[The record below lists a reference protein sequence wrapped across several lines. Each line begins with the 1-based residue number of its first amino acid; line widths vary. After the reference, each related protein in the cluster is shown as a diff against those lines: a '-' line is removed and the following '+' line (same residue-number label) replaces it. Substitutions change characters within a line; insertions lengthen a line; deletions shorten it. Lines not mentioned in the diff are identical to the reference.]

1 MSTYHLT
8 MKRGSRGKAANHTDY
23 IMREGRHSNES
34 IAYEFVTAETF
45 NLPPWAETAK
55 DFFRAADRYE
65 RSNGNAYTEFE
76 IALPMELSLE
86 ENQKLIRQFIEETI
100 GTDKVV
106 AYAIH
111 NKIPSLE
118 EAVTDY
124 SLEGKADTNYLQPHV
139 HIMFS
144 ERCIS
149 DKENMKSPNLFFK
162 RADSRHPERGGY
174 AKDRRFSES
183 RTKMSSFL
191 TATRKKWADLLNVAY
206 EKNNL
211 RTQVSHLSL
220 IDQKKEAEKA
230 GDWEKAAT
238 LDREKPVRLS
248 IKSFRKFIAILSSNI
263 TRQEK
268 LERLSRSDGGGERL
282 FRRLI
287 QKTGT
292 ILARID
298 LERKRKAKELEAFG
312 ESFRPM
318 DLTGLLG
325 RLNTILAER
334 QGENTRRI
342 NRIRGS
348 RYNDTE
354 RLKRIIFSIAS
365 QGLYKKIYILQTRKT
380 EMLRSKAAAKKD
392 IEAMQPGT
400 AGYNKAVSVY
410 RSAEKFIAE
419 LNLKLKKLQVEMQ
432 SKYNNSDTEAKIK
445 RISSRF
451 EAVRKSFLEKASS
464 LEKDNRQL
472 ENIAERNLDICGRLK
487 SEARYTNPD
496 TILTK
501 EEGKALERAVTELK
515 EAPEK
520 EQAVVKINAS
530 LEKISSVLDDRK
542 EARKEK
548 TDDKIYKHKT
558 DKEYGY

>member
-1 MSTYHLT
+1 
-8 MKRGSRGKAANHTDY
+8 
-23 IMREGRHSNES
+23 
-34 IAYEFVTAETF
+34 
-45 NLPPWAETAK
+45 
-55 DFFRAADRYE
+55 
-65 RSNGNAYTEFE
+65 
-76 IALPMELSLE
+76 
-86 ENQKLIRQFIEETI
+86 
-100 GTDKVV
+100 
-106 AYAIH
+106 
-111 NKIPSLE
+111 
-118 EAVTDY
+118 
-124 SLEGKADTNYLQPHV
+124 
-139 HIMFS
+139 
-144 ERCIS
+144 
-149 DKENMKSPNLFFK
+149 
-162 RADSRHPERGGY
+162 
-174 AKDRRFSES
+174 
-183 RTKMSSFL
+183 MSSFL
-191 TATRKKWADLLNVAY
+191 TATRKKWADLINAAY
-206 EKNNL
+206 EKNNI
-211 RTQVSHLSL
+211 RMRVSHLSL
-220 IDQKKEAEKA
+220 ADQKQEAEKA
-230 GDWEKAAT
+230 GDREKATA

-268 LERLSRSDGGGERL
+268 LERLSRTDGGGERL

-312 ESFRPM
+312 ESLRPM

-325 RLNTILAER
+325 RLNTILAEK

-365 QGLYKKIYILQTRKT
+365 QGLYKKIYILQTRRT

-410 RSAEKFIAE
+410 RSAENFIAE
-419 LNLKLKKLQVEMQ
+419 LNQKLKTLQVEMQ
-432 SKYNNSDTEAKIK
+432 SKYNNRDTEAKIK

-520 EQAVVKINAS
+520 EQAISKINAS

-542 EARKEK
+542 GARKEK

-558 DKEYGY
+558 DKEHGY